1 MSLPPLPKRFT
12 VYRRHLKI
20 PNFYCLGRAHLKAA
34 QEPIPMH
41 SHILEMEIGYLASGR
56 QAYYI
61 EDRLHDMRGND
72 LLIVKPGEMHG
83 TLSLPA
89 EKTTLYWLNLD
100 MRFLN
105 GSFLGAQ
112 GKEARKLHHSLRTM
126 KRRFFRGD
134 SGLKSILDRIIQTFI
149 SKKPFHRT
157 VIQNLLTEFAVQ
169 VVDFS
174 QKKENQHVPFRL
186 KSSLDYIS
194 KNVEED
200 IRVETLAKMS
210 GLSPGRFRANFID
223 AVGIPPKEYI
233 LREKFNRAKVLLKKE
248 NTGVTRIAH
257 DLHFSSSQHFATAFR
272 RYTGL
277 TPLEFRDSG
286 SPSRKIS
293 KRRTRGSFVPPN
305 P

>member
-1 MSLPPLPKRFT
+1 MSLPSLPKRFT

-72 LLIVKPGEMHG
+72 ILIVQPGEIHG

-89 EKTTLYWLNLD
+89 EKTTLYWLNFD
-100 MRFLN
+100 MRRFGN
-105 GSFLGAQ
+105 SFLGAQ
-112 GKEARKLHHSLRTM
+112 GKEARRLHRALRTM

-134 SGLKSILDRIIQTFI
+134 ARLKSILDRIIWAFL
-149 SKKPFHRT
+149 SKKPFYRT
-157 VIQNLLTEFAVQ
+157 QVQNLLTEFAVH
-169 VVDFS
+169 VVSFS
-174 QKKENQHVPFRL
+174 EKKENEHVPFRL
-186 KSSLDYIS
+186 KSSLDHIA

-233 LREKFNRAKVLLKKE
+233 LREKFNRAKTLLKKK
-248 NTGVTRIAH
+248 GAAVTQIAH

-272 RYTGL
+272 RYIGL
-277 TPLEFRDSG
+277 TPLEFR
-286 SPSRKIS
+286 SRKIR
-293 KRRTRGSFVPPN
+293 KA
-305 P
+305 

>member
-1 MSLPPLPKRFT
+1 MPLPPLPKRFT

-72 LLIVKPGEMHG
+72 ILIVQPGEMHG

-89 EKTTLYWLNLD
+89 EKTTLYWLNFD

-105 GSFLGAQ
+105 SRFLGAQ
-112 GKEARKLHHSLRTM
+112 GIEARKLHRALRTM

-134 SGLKSILDRIIQTFI
+134 AKLRSILDRIIWTFI

-157 VIQNLLTEFAVQ
+157 VVQNLLTEFAVR
-169 VVDFS
+169 VVAFS
-174 QKKENQHVPFRL
+174 HKKENQLVPFRL
-186 KSSLDYIS
+186 KSSLDYIA
-194 KNVEED
+194 KNIEED

-210 GLSPGRFRANFID
+210 GLSLGRFRAHFID
-223 AVGIPPKEYI
+223 ATGIPPKEYI
-233 LREKFNRAKVLLKKE
+233 LREKFNRAKTLLKKE
-248 NTGVTRIAH
+248 DAGVTQIAH

-272 RYTGL
+272 RYTGF
-277 TPLEFRDSG
+277 TPLEFRNRELVKKH
-286 SPSRKIS
+286 SPE
-293 KRRTRGSFVPPN
+293 P
-305 P
+305 